1 MQCMVVAARAIGDGF
16 GMGRRAAMGC
26 SGRVCDYMR
35 RLTVVCS
42 TEWDGDVRLFPP
54 RGCCCQRVAGAEEKG
69 GGNRVVDS
77 NNIRKME
84 I

>member
-1 MQCMVVAARAIGDGF
+1 MALAWGGVRRWGAAAG
-16 GMGRRAAMGC
+16 
-26 SGRVCDYMR
+26 CDYMR
-35 RLTVVCS
+35 RLTVVCG
-42 TEWDGDVRLFPP
+42 TDWDGDVRLFPP